1 MSELQLLAVYTHL
14 CTYSYNLVTH
24 RTGIYFVMCVSHLC
38 SETFI
43 FTDPLHTLLL
53 TAGACLPVAA
63 MKPLQFTPSLLSL
76 LQPHH
81 SEVLTELYKLL
92 LVATE

>member
-1 MSELQLLAVYTHL
+1 MFILA
-14 CTYSYNLVTH
+14 
-24 RTGIYFVMCVSHLC
+24 
-38 SETFI
+38 
-43 FTDPLHTLLL
+43 DPLHGILL

-63 MKPLQFTPSLLSL
+63 MKPLQLIPSPLPL

-81 SEVLTELYKLL
+81 GQMLTELHKLL